1 MADLTRKIAAEK
13 ENVEETLQNLAEAKA
28 RKDRSAVE
36 LAAIA
41 TFLHNIYNGIEN
53 ILKQVAKAKGA
64 EFARSP
70 TWHKDLLDFSV
81 SSGVISEQ
89 LSDQLYEY
97 LTFRHF
103 FVHSYGFM
111 LEDAQLE
118 HLARDIP
125 DIWLQFIAAIEK
137 YCRDGGNVG

>member
-1 MADLTRKIAAEK
+1 MVDLTRKIAAEK
-13 ENVEETLQNLAEAKA
+13 ENVEKALDNL
-28 RKDRSAVE
+28 KDAMGREEKSTIE

-53 ILKQVAKAKGA
+53 ILKQVLKAKGIQIPKS
-64 EFARSP
+64 ETS
-70 TWHKDLLDFSV
+70 HKDLLELSV
-81 SSGVISEQ
+81 SIGIISEK

-111 LEDAQLE
+111 LENK
-118 HLARDIP
+118 HLQDLSENIQ
-125 DIWLQFIAAIEK
+125 DVWLQFISAVESNST
-137 YCRDGGNVG
+137 DGTT